1 MKCQELGTL
10 DTARTRQSGSDKLT
24 GFRNHNGPFLHTH
37 LVRSTCGAYVI
48 YNSQR
53 NGAESK
59 SEVVKKK
66 RDQKRSGAE
75 RSRRRGRGTAA
86 RRSSGR
92 HRERGKDG
100 WPSSG
105 HGQDA
110 RRLPGLPLDPPRFV
124 LSNGTR

>member
-37 LVRSTCGAYVI
+37 LVSSRRRSSFYDVLSSDHDITRSTCGAYVI

-59 SEVVKKK
+59 S
-66 RDQKRSGAE
+66 
-75 RSRRRGRGTAA
+75 
-86 RRSSGR
+86 
-92 HRERGKDG
+92 
-100 WPSSG
+100 
-105 HGQDA
+105 
-110 RRLPGLPLDPPRFV
+110 GLY
-124 LSNGTR
+124 